1 MESRAVPISASE
13 RILTIDVVRGFALLG
28 IFIMNMP
35 WFNTSFFV
43 GADGSRLWPEW
54 WNVAAETIRDVLFAG
69 KFNSMFS
76 LLFAVGFTIQLDRLE
91 ERDPDHALPL
101 YLRRLFWLF
110 VFGAIHACFFWTG
123 DILHIYAIFG
133 LLLLA
138 LRHAPERLLWTLF
151 ASCVLYTP
159 IMGIIRLIVATPEG
173 MKASIATANVWVASN
188 NAAYGHGSFLDAAR
202 EHMREMAFLYTD
214 PHNLRLTI
222 GFYILIF
229 TTTLL
234 GLMLGRRRFFQNS
247 AQYLPTV
254 RRVQWWALGLG
265 ILTGA
270 VYGFWSATVHDPTPT
285 PFRVVAGTCFVLCR
299 LAIMVFYVTTI
310 IRCVHNEKWRRRLA
324 PMSVVGRMPL
334 SNYLLQTLIATSLFY
349 GWGLGWWGKV
359 GPALDLV
366 LAFAI
371 FFAIQVPL
379 SHYWLKRH
387 ALGPMEYLWRLLT
400 YGRTSMRGKVLH
412 EPSTA

>member
-1 MESRAVPISASE
+1 
-13 RILTIDVVRGFALLG
+13 
-28 IFIMNMP
+28 
-35 WFNTSFFV
+35 
-43 GADGSRLWPEW
+43 
-54 WNVAAETIRDVLFAG
+54 
-69 KFNSMFS
+69 
-76 LLFAVGFTIQLDRLE
+76 
-91 ERDPDHALPL
+91 
-101 YLRRLFWLF
+101 
-110 VFGAIHACFFWTG
+110 
-123 DILHIYAIFG
+123 
-133 LLLLA
+133 
-138 LRHAPERLLWTLF
+138 
-151 ASCVLYTP
+151 
-159 IMGIIRLIVATPEG
+159 LIVATPEG

-214 PHNLRLTI
+214 PHNLRFTI